1 MQIDFGPFFKRYEVL
16 AKKASQVF
24 EKVTQLHPDCV
35 KCALQCSD
43 CCHALFDLTLIE
55 ALYINHHFHEAIK
68 GSRKAALLELAS
80 KADRQ
85 VYRIKKNAYKA
96 QEAGQEENQIL
107 EGLAAERVRC
117 PLLNGENQCELYDF
131 RPITCRL
138 YGIPTSIGGESY
150 TCGKSDFK
158 PGQPYPTV
166 HLDKIQGQLFEL
178 SHDLVDTIRSR
189 YTKMG
194 ELLVPLS
201 MALLTDYNEEY
212 LGLAQGKTDEI
223 DKKAKKVGS

>member
-1 MQIDFGPFFKRYEVL
+1 MHIDYEPFFQRYEAL
-16 AKKASQVF
+16 AKKASQIF

-55 ALYINHHFHEAIK
+55 ALYINHHFHEEIK
-68 GSRKAALLELAS
+68 GSRKDALLELAN

-96 QEAGQEENQIL
+96 QEAGQAEKQIL

-117 PLLNGENQCELYDF
+117 PLLNDENQCELYDF

-138 YGIPTSIGGESY
+138 YGIPTSIDGESY

-166 HLDKIQGQLFEL
+166 HLDKIQDQLFEL
-178 SHDLVDTIRSR
+178 SHDLVREIRSA

-201 MALLTDYNEEY
+201 MALITDYNEAY
-212 LGLAQGKTDEI
+212 LGLSLEKADETDRQ
-223 DKKAKKVGS
+223 AKKG